1 MTDMT
6 DAEFKQAEGQRILAG
21 LGAIAALPGAG
32 LVTGTGAG
40 APLFAAALCCVALAY
55 LFWLYTD
62 GVYALSVHLKRRAA
76 LGAWRSRLLAV
87 GIPFQVTTLIM
98 AILTVLLTL
107 CGYAGERAGI
117 ALPIDVKTGFA
128 LALGWGLVC
137 AALAFFGQVAL
148 GRLRRAARMAIAPQD

>member
-1 MTDMT
+1 M
-6 DAEFKQAEGQRILAG
+6 
-21 LGAIAALPGAG
+21 
-32 LVTGTGAG
+32 
-40 APLFAAALCCVALAY
+40 
-55 LFWLYTD
+55 
-62 GVYALSVHLKRRAA
+62 SVHLKRREAMCA
-76 LGAWRSRLLAV
+76 GRQRLLAV

-107 CGYAGERAGI
+107 CGFAGERAGI

-137 AALAFFGQVAL
+137 TALALCGQVAL